1 MFLTKSTKKAALDL
15 SVGFL
20 VKLILAIV
28 VFGMGMVI
36 VRNIFSMAGSGDMT
50 RSVDDEVER
59 QIKVLM
65 HSGERI
71 IVFPEEIETRPN
83 RAAIFGLGILN
94 VLDKPGEI
102 EFNIEVECH
111 EFVNRRSGTRTSC
124 SDLGYDVESWTF
136 QTFQPVFLRRVNKEN
151 EAVVS
156 IPVVPSVNT
165 QGTYVYN
172 VRVTYVDDDEDV
184 EYGITKFRVVVR

>member
-1 MFLTKSTKKAALDL
+1 MFAKKRTKKAALDL

-36 VRNIFSMAGSGDMT
+36 VRNIFSMAGSGDLT
-50 RSVDDEVER
+50 RGVDDEVER
-59 QIKVLM
+59 QIRVLM
-65 HSGERI
+65 NDGERVL
-71 IVFPEEIETRPN
+71 VFPEEVETRPQ

-94 VLDKPGEI
+94 ILDRPGEV
-102 EFNIEVECH
+102 EFNLEVECH
-111 EFVNRRSGTRTSC
+111 EFIARGSNSGVSC
-124 SDLGYDVESWTF
+124 PEESNTWTF
-136 QTFQPVFLRRVNKEN
+136 DTYDSVFLRRGGDGN